1 MLTAYLVDRARRD
14 AETLLLCP
22 QFGTLAGA
30 ARSAAFGGWP
40 AAGFLSGARLCG
52 GPLARPCMLGQHR
65 GGSVATGCVVVVVV
79 WGAVCSRGKRTV
91 RGSSQQRCV
100 ALRAFRF
107 DS

>member
-65 GGSVATGCVVVVVV
+65 GGSGATGWVGGGGGVGDRVLTGQAYSTWEQPATLC
-79 WGAVCSRGKRTV
+79 
-91 RGSSQQRCV
+91 SSQGIS
-100 ALRAFRF
+100 F
-107 DS
+107 

>member
-52 GPLARPCMLGQHR
+52 GPLASSLQLANATYKYTYTLFTNINIIK
-65 GGSVATGCVVVVVV
+65 SVFGPQKTKNIPLLI
-79 WGAVCSRGKRTV
+79 GAFSGDSRTAF
-91 RGSSQQRCV
+91 SS
-100 ALRAFRF
+100 
-107 DS
+107 